1 MTLFNQMSDEELVKL
16 YADGNNEAF
25 GHLLLR
31 HKDYIFSHI
40 YSYVKNEDDSN
51 DIFQETFIKV
61 ITCIRNRS
69 YSEEGKF
76 RYWVMRIAHNMVM
89 DYMRANASKNVVS
102 AENEDFTLLNNKD
115 ISDGSIED
123 FIISTQT
130 ENQLLGLIKY
140 LPENQRQIV
149 YMRFYEDKS
158 FKEISEQLGC
168 SINTSLGRMRYA
180 ILNMR
185 KLAKEKNYI
194 G

>member
-1 MTLFNQMSDEELVKL
+1 MVSFNQMPDEELVKL
-16 YADGNNEAF
+16 YANGNNEAF
-25 GHLLLR
+25 GYLLLR

-51 DIFQETFIKV
+51 DIFQETFIQV
-61 ITCIRNRS
+61 ITCIRNRT
-69 YSEEGKF
+69 YNEEGKF
-76 RYWVMRIAHNMVM
+76 RYWVLRIAHNMVM
-89 DYMRANASKNVVS
+89 DYMRAATNKIMVS

-115 ISDGSIED
+115 ISDGNIED
-123 FIISTQT
+123 FIITSQT
-130 ENQLLGLIKY
+130 EKQLLGLVKY
-140 LPENQRQIV
+140 LPENQKQIV

-185 KLAKEKNYI
+185 KMAKEKKYI
-194 G
+194 C

>member
-1 MTLFNQMSDEELVKL
+1 MTLLNQMSDEELVKL
-16 YADGNNEAF
+16 YSDGNNEAF

-61 ITCIRNRS
+61 ITCIRNHS
-69 YSEEGKF
+69 YNEEGKF
-76 RYWVMRIAHNMVM
+76 RYWVLRIAHNLVM
-89 DYMRANASKNVVS
+89 DYMRANANKNMVS

-115 ISDGSIED
+115 ISDISIED
-123 FIISTQT
+123 FIIANQT
-130 ENQLLGLIKY
+130 EHQLLGLVKY
-140 LPENQRQIV
+140 LPESQKQIV

>member
-1 MTLFNQMSDEELVKL
+1 MVSFNQMPDEELVKL
-16 YADGNNEAF
+16 YANGNNEAF
-25 GHLLLR
+25 GYLLLR

-51 DIFQETFIKV
+51 DIFQETFIQV
-61 ITCIRNRS
+61 ITCIRNRT
-69 YSEEGKF
+69 YNEEGKF
-76 RYWVMRIAHNMVM
+76 RYWVLRIAHNMVM
-89 DYMRANASKNVVS
+89 DYMRAATNKIMVS

-115 ISDGSIED
+115 ISDGNIED
-123 FIISTQT
+123 FIITSQT
-130 ENQLLGLIKY
+130 EKQLLGLVKY
-140 LPENQRQIV
+140 LPENQKQIV

-185 KLAKEKNYI
+185 KMAKEKKYI